1 MKYANVADLKR
12 LGAIRSMP
20 EYKPFAPY
28 PETAQ
33 PQNDIVIDMG
43 ESRCCYNPEMRQPGF
58 YFREAQNA
66 N

>member
-1 MKYANVADLKR
+1 MRNANVSDLRR
-12 LGAIRSMP
+12 LGAIRMMP
-20 EYKPFAPY
+20 EAQPQSQY

-33 PQNDIVIDMG
+33 PQNDMVIDMG
-43 ESRCCYNPEMRQPGF
+43 EAKRCYSPEMRQPGF